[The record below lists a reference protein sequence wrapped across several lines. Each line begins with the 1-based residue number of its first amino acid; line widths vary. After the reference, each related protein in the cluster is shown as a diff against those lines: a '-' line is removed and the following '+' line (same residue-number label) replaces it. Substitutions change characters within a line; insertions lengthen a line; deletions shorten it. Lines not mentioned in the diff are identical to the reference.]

1 MNDDSKAALRE
12 RLGNIDQI
20 RDILFGSQLRDYD
33 TRLEQ
38 VESTVS
44 VLQQEIRD
52 RTDDLKQSLFKE
64 IQAVVEALEKK
75 IKSMT
80 LKDNEE
86 KVDIRQ
92 QLDRLSKRLSA
103 NVTTLDETID
113 KQTSALRDDMTASR
127 EKLQGDV
134 LDLRNQIFD
143 ELDKRIAN
151 LSKSKVARDD
161 MAEILFEVGLRLK
174 GSEFVPELK
183 EAADSDSGYLL
194 PEKSGN

>member
-151 LSKSKVARDD
+151 LTKSKMARDD

>member
-20 RDILFGSQLRDYD
+20 RDILFGSQLREYD

-151 LSKSKVARDD
+151 LTKSKMARDD

>member
-20 RDILFGSQLRDYD
+20 RDILFGSQLREYD

>member
-1 MNDDSKAALRE
+1 MNDESKAALRE

-20 RDILFGSQLRDYD
+20 RDILFGSQLRDYN
-33 TRLEQ
+33 TRLDQ

-80 LKDNEE
+80 LNDSEE

-113 KQTSALRDDMTASR
+113 KQTSVLRDDLTSSR
-127 EKLQGDV
+127 EKLQGDL

-151 LSKSKVARDD
+151 LAKSKVARDD

-183 EAADSDSGYLL
+183 EAADKDSGYLL
-194 PEKSGN
+194 PEKSRK

>member
-1 MNDDSKAALRE
+1 MNDESKAAMRE

-33 TRLEQ
+33 TRLDQ

-52 RTDDLKQSLFKE
+52 RTDDLKQSMFKE
-64 IQAVVEALEKK
+64 IQAVVDALEKK

-113 KQTSALRDDMTASR
+113 KQTSVLRDDLTSSR
-127 EKLQGDV
+127 EKLQGDI

-151 LSKSKVARDD
+151 LTKSKVARSD

-183 EAADSDSGYLL
+183 EAADNDSGYFL
-194 PEKSGN
+194 PDKSGN

>member
-151 LSKSKVARDD
+151 LSKSKS
-161 MAEILFEVGLRLK
+161 
-174 GSEFVPELK
+174 GSRRHGGDPV
-183 EAADSDSGYLL
+183 
-194 PEKSGN
+194 

>member
-20 RDILFGSQLRDYD
+20 RDILFGSQLRDYN

-38 VESTVS
+38 VETTVS
-44 VLQQEIRD
+44 ILQQEIRD
-52 RTDDLKQSLFKE
+52 RTDDLKQSMFKE
-64 IQAVVEALEKK
+64 LQAAVDALEKK
-75 IKSMT
+75 IKSLT

-113 KQTSALRDDMTASR
+113 KQTSTLRDDLTASR
-127 EKLQGDV
+127 EKLQGDI
-134 LDLRNQIFD
+134 LDLRNQIFE

-151 LSKSKVARDD
+151 LTKSKIARAD

-183 EAADSDSGYLL
+183 EAADPDSGYLL

>member
-20 RDILFGSQLRDYD
+20 RDILFGSQLRDYN

-38 VESTVS
+38 VETTVS

-52 RTDDLKQSLFKE
+52 RTDELKQSMFKE
-64 IQAVVEALEKK
+64 IQVAVDALDKK
-75 IKSMT
+75 IKSLT

-113 KQTSALRDDMTASR
+113 KQTSTLRDDLTTSR
-127 EKLQGDV
+127 EKLQGDI
-134 LDLRNQIFD
+134 LDLRNQIFE

-151 LSKSKVARDD
+151 LTQSKIARAD

-183 EAADSDSGYLL
+183 EAADPDSGYFL

>member
-151 LSKSKVARDD
+151 LTKSKMARDD

-183 EAADSDSGYLL
+183 EAADKDSGYLL
-194 PEKSGN
+194 PEQSGN

>member
-20 RDILFGSQLRDYD
+20 RDILFGSQLRDYN

-38 VESTVS
+38 VETTVS

-52 RTDDLKQSLFKE
+52 RTDELKQSMFKE
-64 IQAVVEALEKK
+64 IQAAVDALEKK
-75 IKSMT
+75 IKSLT
-80 LKDNEE
+80 LTDNEE

-92 QLDRLSKRLSA
+92 QLDRLNKRLSA

-113 KQTSALRDDMTASR
+113 KQTSTLRDDLTASR
-127 EKLQGDV
+127 EKLQGDI
-134 LDLRNQIFD
+134 LDLRNQIFE

-151 LSKSKVARDD
+151 LTKSKIARAD

-183 EAADSDSGYLL
+183 EAADPNSGYLL

>member
-1 MNDDSKAALRE
+1 MNDESKAALRE

-20 RDILFGSQLRDYD
+20 RDILFGSQLRDYN
-33 TRLEQ
+33 TRLDQ

-52 RTDDLKQSLFKE
+52 RTDELKQSMFKE
-64 IQAVVEALEKK
+64 IQAVVDAMEKK

-86 KVDIRQ
+86 KIEIRQ

-113 KQTSALRDDMTASR
+113 KQTSALRDDLTSSR
-127 EKLQGDV
+127 EKLQGDI

-151 LSKSKVARDD
+151 LTKSKVARSD

-183 EAADSDSGYLL
+183 AAADHDSGYFL